1 MWYDEQLKQQ
11 GYLLWSK
18 DDLAEFGNLFEGKR
32 FTLHKKEWEIIDMMC
47 FSRSGMCKIG
57 LVN

>member
-47 FSRSGMCKIG
+47 FSRSGMCKIR
-57 LVN
+57 LVK